1 MVEVIE
7 NSLDYKILP
16 LINSP
21 HDLRGLSE
29 PDLLMLCS
37 ELRRYI
43 IETITQT
50 GGHLAPSLGVV
61 ELTVA
66 LHYVF
71 DTPDDKLIWDVGHQA
86 YGHKI
91 LTGRREQIKSIRQF
105 GGISGFCKIKESEYD
120 VFGAGHASTSV
131 SAAVGLAAARD
142 LKGAK
147 NRIIAVIGDG
157 SLTGGLAFEGLNNV
171 YNIRGQLLV
180 ILNDN
185 EMSISRNVGAISQ
198 YLTRILTSPQ
208 YLNLKNQ
215 IWNSLALLPKGTSAL
230 RKFGRKTLES
240 LKNFLAPGI
249 LFEEFGFRYFGPI
262 DGHDLPG
269 LISTLNN
276 IKNLNYPVLLHVKTR
291 KGRGLA
297 SAESDPTKYHGIGPV
312 NHKPEPEEEC
322 SLAFLNAFGKIAC
335 EIGEKKPEAIF
346 ITAAMCDGTG
356 LVEYRRR
363 FPERLFDVGIAEE
376 HAVTFAG
383 GLAIGGYRPVVAIY
397 STFLQRAFDQIIHDI
412 ALQNLP
418 VIFVMD
424 RAGLVGEDGPTHHGV
439 FDLTYMT
446 TIPNMIVTAP
456 RNGDELRD
464 LLFTALAQNQNPF
477 AIRYPKDT
485 CVEFDQMRE
494 PAILK
499 IGQWVPIVEGRDIA
513 VISVGI
519 MTNLAEKALK
529 LVRKEG
535 INPTLIHAQFIK
547 PFDQD
552 YLKQIT
558 QRHRYLITIEENA
571 LQGGFGS
578 TLTAVISKNRWK
590 TSVIN
595 LGLPDYFIEHGAR
608 EILLKNLG
616 LDAEG
621 IAKAIREAANSL

>member
-1 MVEVIE
+1 MVEIIEKPPEYKLLPVI
-7 NSLDYKILP
+7 NYP
-16 LINSP
+16 R
-21 HDLRGLSE
+21 DLRGLSE
-29 PDLLMLCS
+29 VDLLTLCS
-37 ELRRYI
+37 ELRRYV
-43 IETITQT
+43 IETVTRT
-50 GGHLAPSLGVV
+50 GGHLAPSLGVI

-71 DTPDDKLIWDVGHQA
+71 NTPEDKLIWDVGHQA

-120 VFGAGHASTSV
+120 VFGAGHASTSI

-142 LKGAK
+142 LKSAK
-147 NRIIAVIGDG
+147 NRVIAVIGDG

-171 YNIRGQLLV
+171 YNIKGQLLV

-185 EMSISRNVGAISQ
+185 EMSISRNVGAISN

-215 IWNSLALLPKGTSAL
+215 IWNSLALLPKGASVL
-230 RKFGRKTLES
+230 RKFGRKALES

-269 LISTLNN
+269 LISTLKN
-276 IKNLNYPVLLHVKTR
+276 IKNLNYPVLLHIKTQ

-297 SAESDPTKYHGIGPV
+297 SAENNPTKYHGIGPV
-312 NHKPEPEEEC
+312 NDKTAPAEEC
-322 SLAFLNAFGKIAC
+322 PLAFLNAFGEVAC
-335 EIGEKKPEAIF
+335 EVGEKVPKAIF

-363 FPERLFDVGIAEE
+363 FPERFFDVGIAEE

-383 GLAIGGYRPVVAIY
+383 GLSVGGYRPVVAIY
-397 STFLQRAFDQIIHDI
+397 STFLQRAVDQIIHDI
-412 ALQNLP
+412 ALQSLP
-418 VIFVMD
+418 VVFVMD

-446 TIPNMIVTAP
+446 MIPNLIVAAP
-456 RNGDELRD
+456 RNGNELRD
-464 LLFTALAQNQNPF
+464 LLFTALDQNQNPF
-477 AIRYPKDT
+477 AIRYPKDA
-485 CVEFDQMRE
+485 CVEFDPNKE
-494 PAILK
+494 PALLK

-513 VISVGI
+513 IIAVGV
-519 MTNLAEKALK
+519 MTNYAEKALK
-529 LVRKEG
+529 LVQDEG
-535 INPTLIHAQFIK
+535 ITPTLIHAQFIK
-547 PFDQD
+547 PFDEN
-552 YLKQIT
+552 YLKQIAD
-558 QRHRYLITIEENA
+558 RHRYIITIEENA
-571 LQGGFGS
+571 LRGGFGS
-578 TLTAVISKNRWK
+578 TITSVIAKNRGK
-590 TSVIN
+590 MSFIN
-595 LGLPDYFIEHGAR
+595 LGLPDYFIEHGVR

-621 IAKAIREAANSL
+621 LAKSIREIAHSL